1 MPLVEKHIIDINNWL
16 DQELN
21 QLCFLSKNL
30 FNYSN
35 YLIWQKFL
43 FKGEDLDDEK
53 IGCNSQLKTLG
64 DRAPQGLSKTLNNLV
79 SYD

>member
-1 MPLVEKHIIDINNWL
+1 MPIVEKHIIDINNWL

-35 YLIWQKFL
+35 YLTCQKFL
-43 FKGEDLDDEK
+43 FEGEYLDDYQDKVQSSSEDTWRSRSTMLIK
-53 IGCNSQLKTLG
+53 NFKQFSIL
-64 DRAPQGLSKTLNNLV
+64 
-79 SYD
+79 